1 MENTRIKSVI
11 HSVLFASEKPVS
23 TQKFVDIFDKEFDL
37 ETITASLEE
46 LSAQMENDETCGTK
60 IENVANG
67 WQIRTKSENNIWVKK
82 LENVRPIRISVSA
95 LETLAIV
102 AYKQP
107 VHKAEVDKI
116 RGVDSSHLVRTLL
129 EKNLIKITGRS
140 ELPGKPLLYSTTP
153 DFLEV
158 FGLANLNE
166 LPSLTEIQDLATNN
180 SFGDSGDYKE
190 GINQSLRLIV
200 EEGSNIELTED
211 INLEE
216 MDQTLSKMTELG
228 RELRVDI
235 DLVQEKVD
243 VVFEDA
249 CRKYANQRQ
258 EILNGSQEL

>member
-1 MENTRIKSVI
+1 
-11 HSVLFASEKPVS
+11 
-23 TQKFVDIFDKEFDL
+23 
-37 ETITASLEE
+37 
-46 LSAQMENDETCGTK
+46 MENDESCGTR
-60 IENVANG
+60 IDNVANA
-67 WQIRTKSENNIWVKK
+67 WQIRTKPENLSWIKK
-82 LENVRPIRISVSA
+82 LENIRPIRISVSA
-95 LETLAIV
+95 LETLAII

-140 ELPGKPLLYSTTP
+140 ELPGKPLLYSTTAE
-153 DFLEV
+153 FLEV

-166 LPSLTEIQDLATNN
+166 LPSLTEIQDLATNS

-190 GINQSLRLIV
+190 ELNQSLRLIV
-200 EEGSNIELTED
+200 EEGSTVELTED

-216 MDQTLSKMTELG
+216 MDQTLNKMTELG

-258 EILNGSQEL
+258 EIFNGLQAL

>member
-1 MENTRIKSVI
+1 MEITKVKSII
-11 HSVLFASEKPVS
+11 HSTLFVSEKPVS
-23 TQKFVDIFDKEFDL
+23 AQKLLDIFDKQIDS
-37 ETITASLEE
+37 ETIANAIEE
-46 LSAQMENDETCGTK
+46 MRLQMETDHTCGTK

-67 WQIRTKSENNIWVKK
+67 WQIRTKEENNLWIKK
-82 LENVRPIRISVSA
+82 LENIRPIRISVSA

-107 VHKAEVDKI
+107 VHKAEIDKI

-129 EKNLIKITGRS
+129 EKNLIKISGRS

-153 DFLEV
+153 EFLEI
-158 FGLANLNE
+158 FGLANLNG
-166 LPSLTEIQDLATNN
+166 LPSLTEFQEIATNG
-180 SFGDSGDYKE
+180 FGETGDYKQDL
-190 GINQSLRLIV
+190 NQSLRLIV
-200 EEGSNIELTED
+200 EEGSGVELTDD

-216 MDQTLSKMTELG
+216 MDQTLDRMTEIG

-249 CRKYANQRQ
+249 CRKYASQRQ
-258 EILNGSQEL
+258 EVFGEQRTQE

>member
-1 MENTRIKSVI
+1 MENTRIKSII

-23 TQKFVDIFDKEFDL
+23 TKKLLDIFDKELDA
-37 ETITASLEE
+37 ETINNTLEE
-46 LSAQMENDETCGTK
+46 LCAQMENDESTGTK

-67 WQIRTKSENNIWVKK
+67 WQLRTKEDNNTWVKK
-82 LENVRPIRISVSA
+82 LENIRPIRVSVSA
-95 LETLAIV
+95 LETLAII

-107 VHKAEVDKI
+107 VHRVEVDKI

-129 EKNLIKITGRS
+129 EKNLVKITGRS
-140 ELPGKPLLYSTTP
+140 ELPGRPLLYSTTP
-153 DFLEV
+153 EFLEI
-158 FGLANLNE
+158 FGLADLNE
-166 LPSLTEIQDLATNN
+166 LPSLTEIQDIASN
-180 SFGDSGDYKE
+180 SFGNSGDYKE
-190 GINQSLRLIV
+190 ELNQSLRLVV
-200 EEGSNIELTED
+200 EEGSSVELTDD

-216 MDQTLSKMTELG
+216 MDQTLDKMTELG

-258 EILNGSQEL
+258 ELFSREL